1 MSVLSLFLFTLG
13 LVESVEISELVVPR
27 AVEVG
32 SANVVLDCN
41 YAFNASEEVG
51 LEVKWYFNDSPAP
64 FFQWIAALADS
75 EPQLID
81 QRFAG
86 KIDLNYTVGG
96 GEGNVSNR
104 LTRYRALLLH
114 SPSLDMAGTYTC
126 KVSSHLSEAVKTAEM
141 VVYSPATSSSFRQS
155 RVAGSRVNITCQF
168 AGLSPVPDIK
178 LTWGSFALFE
188 DALVITPRSDDSY
201 DVVIHKTLAHSELP
215 SETVFGCELSIPG
228 TEYLV
233 REEAIYHH
241 RGRRSL
247 EMERIKELEA
257 SRQRKSKQSVFYN
270 KISRLDVGEMEL
282 MESAA
287 NVLLPSS
294 VALFLLVI
302 GNVL

>member
-1 MSVLSLFLFTLG
+1 MSAPALVLLICAA
-13 LVESVEISELVVPR
+13 VQSVQISELVIPK

-41 YAFNASEEVG
+41 YNFNSSEELG
-51 LEVKWYFNDSPAP
+51 LEVKWYFNGSPAP
-64 FFQWIAALADS
+64 FFQWIAGLMDS

-81 QRFAG
+81 KKFAG
-86 KIDLNYTVGG
+86 KIDLNYTGG
-96 GEGNVSNR
+96 SSNY
-104 LTRYRALLLH
+104 TRYRALLLH
-114 SPSLDMAGTYTC
+114 SPTLDMAGTYTC
-126 KVSSHLSEAVKTAEM
+126 KVSSFISEAVETEEM
-141 VVYSPATSSSFRQS
+141 VVYAPATSSSFRQQ
-155 RVAGSRVNITCQF
+155 RVGGSKVNISCEF
-168 AGLSPVPDIK
+168 SGLFPVPDIK

-188 DALVITPRSDDSY
+188 DSLVITPHKESY
-201 DVVIHKTLAHSELP
+201 DVLIHKTLEHSELP

-270 KISRLDVGEMEL
+270 KISRLDVGQMDML
-282 MESAA
+282 ES
-287 NVLLPSS
+287 SS
-294 VALFLLVI
+294 VLRSPCLPLVF
-302 GNVL
+302 VLIFRL